1 MIITPPL
8 LTMERK
14 AFLDQEAPAGY
25 VAGVGRGA
33 VGFTTSADT
42 ARAADSDDDAP
53 VEEAGLLAGEDHE
66 ADRIY
71 AEVEA
76 RLARRRKGNS
86 AALAAA
92 GAATGAAAN
101 AAANAATNAVTNAA
115 TNAVADG
122 AGATP
127 FVNLKRALAT
137 VSDDQ
142 WANLPTVGDLT
153 RRNKR
158 TRLLEQQQQRFY
170 AAPDTALAG
179 TNFNV
184 IADAKDRLLSQHLDG
199 MAPAAPAA
207 PVDAA
212 SYEAAPE
219 VADVA
224 KSRLIFASLRRS
236 DPANASAWVAA
247 ARLEEHDHK
256 PAAAR
261 TLATQGCRAVP
272 RAPEVWLESI
282 RLHRPQGT
290 RQCQSICAEALKYNP
305 LLEQLWLCAADL
317 EHLADRVAQR
327 KVLMRALEHVPQSAA
342 IWRRLIEMEDEP
354 QRLLAKA
361 IELCPDEWSFWLLLI
376 NLSPYAEARALLNRA
391 RQTVR
396 LPQVW
401 VAAAKVEE
409 REHASA
415 AKVAKIV
422 ERGAAELTEPR
433 QRWLELAVEA
443 EAEGFPMTCAAVVR
457 VACAGS
463 TDLIELAAQYKQHP
477 HTARAI
483 FQVIIDADPSS
494 LAVWLELLDSLRA
507 QRAEVLYDYYEKALA
522 LNEEVIWLMYAK
534 DLWKMA
540 GDAER
545 ATKVL
550 ERATA
555 AFNTEQ
561 VWFAR
566 LKLAAYTARGLW
578 IDAVMPL
585 SRQMFAQLPECPAAW
600 YRHIHHLRCWRL
612 HHDTDESVLALCD
625 AALERFPEC
634 AKLHLQ
640 RAQVAPEEATAT
652 LAVAVRL
659 CPSDALWVAY
669 AESVASSPVR
679 ARAILDN
686 ALAHQSLARLWLHRV
701 RFERRHSDAA
711 ARQLCARAL
720 KQYALDALLWVEH
733 LHLMPTPA
741 QRRNAYLDALK
752 LTNNAALVLMHIGLF
767 FWTDGKLAKVGAWL
781 ERALDANDH
790 NGDCWGW
797 MWVHLKARGDDGERQ
812 QFLERFKA
820 VYEDINEGEAW
831 TRLAKSPARTA
842 FANLTAF
849 LDLVAHALTNT

>member
-1 MIITPPL
+1 
-8 LTMERK
+8 MERK

-42 ARAADSDDDAP
+42 ARAADSDDEGP

-76 RLARRRKGNS
+76 RLARRKAKEGS
-86 AALAAA
+86 SGAVAAP
-92 GAATGAAAN
+92 GAATGAAAG
-101 AAANAATNAVTNAA
+101 
-115 TNAVADG
+115 AVADA

-179 TNFNV
+179 TNFEV
-184 IADAKDRLLSQHLDG
+184 IADAKDKLLSQHLDG

-207 PVDAA
+207 PAVDAA
-212 SYEAAPE
+212 SYDVAPE

-224 KSRLIFASLRRS
+224 KSRLILASLRRS
-236 DPANASAWVAA
+236 DPNNASAWIAA
-247 ARLEEHDHK
+247 ARLEEQDHK

-261 TLATQGCRAVP
+261 ALATQGCRAVP

-282 RLHRPQGT
+282 RLHQPQGT
-290 RQCQSICAEALKYNP
+290 RQCQAICAEALKYNP
-305 LLEQLWLCAADL
+305 QSEQLWLRAADL
-317 EHLADRVAQR
+317 EHSADRVAQR
-327 KVLMRALEHVPQSAA
+327 KVLMRALEHVPSSAA
-342 IWRRLIEMEDEP
+342 IWRRLIEMEEEP

-361 IELCPDEWSFWLLLI
+361 IELCPDEWSFWLSLI

-396 LPQVW
+396 SPQVW

-415 AKVAKIV
+415 AKVAAIV
-422 ERGAAELTEPR
+422 ERGAAELDEPR
-433 QRWLELAVEA
+433 HQWLELAVEA
-443 EAEGFPMTCAAVVR
+443 EREGFPMTCAAVVR
-457 VACAGS
+457 TACES
-463 TDLIELAAQYKQHP
+463 DPSDLLKLAAQYKQHP
-477 HTARAI
+477 QTARAI

-494 LAVWLELLDSLRA
+494 LTSWLELLGSLRA
-507 QRAEVLYDYYEKALA
+507 QRAEVLYDYYEQALA

-534 DLWKMA
+534 DLWKVA

-545 ATKVL
+545 AAKVL

-585 SRQMFAQLPECPAAW
+585 SRQMFTQLPASPAAW
-600 YRHIHHLRCWRL
+600 YKHIHHLRCWRL
-612 HHDTDESVLALCD
+612 HHDTNESVLDLCD

-640 RAQVAPEEATAT
+640 RAQVAPESATAT
-652 LAVAVRL
+652 LAVAVRS
-659 CPSDALWVAY
+659 CPSDALWIAY
-669 AESVASSPVR
+669 AESVASAVR

-686 ALAHQSLARLWLHRV
+686 ALAQQSSARLWLHRI
-701 RFERRHSDAA
+701 RFERRHSEAA

-720 KQYALDALLWVEH
+720 KQFASDASLWVEH
-733 LHLMPTPA
+733 LHLMATPA

-752 LTNNAALVLMHIGLF
+752 STNNAALVLMHIGLF

-781 ERALDANDH
+781 QCALDANDR
-790 NGDCWGW
+790 NGDCWAW
-797 MWVHLKARGDDGERQ
+797 MWVHLKAHGDDGERQ
-812 QFLERFKA
+812 HFLGRFKA
-820 VYEDINEGEAW
+820 VYEDINEGETW

-849 LDLVAHALTNT
+849 LDSVADALTNT